1 MINTKLQK
9 MQCRNNVATTRSIFG
24 FCALMINYQCFACSV
39 QQFLLLKSGPL
50 FFS

>member
-24 FCALMINYQCFACSV
+24 FYVLIVNYQYFA
-39 QQFLLLKSGPL
+39 
-50 FFS
+50 